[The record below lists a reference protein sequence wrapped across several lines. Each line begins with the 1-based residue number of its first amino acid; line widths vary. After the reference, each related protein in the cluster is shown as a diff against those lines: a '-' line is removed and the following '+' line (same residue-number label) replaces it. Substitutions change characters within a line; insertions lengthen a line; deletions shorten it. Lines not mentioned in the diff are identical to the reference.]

1 MKNKVT
7 WFDFSPSFFVCNII
21 LMYLNPFLSPVIGE
35 SVLSWRSIIINNHKK
50 ILEEVLKRE
59 GLGSTGLEKGIAIP
73 HALTNEVEST
83 VLALAVARDGIDFDA
98 ADQKPSYII
107 LLLLGNMS
115 NPGYQLKLLAHVC
128 RLVKETSVIEKIRN
142 AKSVTDI
149 CEIFLTEES
158 KIG

>member
-1 MKNKVT
+1 MK
-7 WFDFSPSFFVCNII
+7 VCD
-21 LMYLNPFLSPVIGE
+21 YLKDSNVFLEMKSRDKKEFLDEMITALKDRG
-35 SVLSWRSIIINNHKK
+35 IINNHKK

-83 VLALAVARDGIDFDA
+83 VLALAVARDGIDFEA

-142 AKSVTDI
+142 AKSVPDI
-149 CEIFLTEES
+149 CRIFTTEES